1 MWTCVDRSERE
12 LETFVLQIV
21 TFLLA
26 KQDYYLAFLLA
37 KKDYYQR
44 AFLLAKKI
52 LITGLF
58 YWPNKIITFLLAKKD
73 YHLSVVISFNSAWWV
88 LNPDTWL
95 SRDCSC

>member
-21 TFLLA
+21 T
-26 KQDYYLAFLLA
+26 FLLA

>member
-26 KQDYYLAFLLA
+26 KQDYYLV
-37 KKDYYQR
+37 
-44 AFLLAKKI
+44 FLLAKKI

-58 YWPNKIITFLLAKKD
+58 YWPNKIVTFLLAKKD

>member
-26 KQDYYLAFLLA
+26 K
-37 KKDYYQR
+37 
-44 AFLLAKKI
+44 KI
-52 LITGLF
+52 IITGLF